1 MDRNYRLSTPGS
13 TASNLVVRVPS
24 PSAPVFTVSTTA
36 TVPSPST
43 SALSGMACNNS
54 PLLCGRA
61 YNSVTHL
68 GAHDSA
74 FLRNT
79 HELTGIAGDQ
89 FFNATMALS
98 AGVRLLQ
105 AQVHLLN
112 GTLHLCHTSCGLL
125 DAGPLETWLALIS
138 DWMDNNPHDVVTL
151 LLVNSDHQSAATFGR
166 VFQQA
171 GLAKYG
177 YAHPAAKGATA
188 WPTLQAMIA
197 ANTRLVTFI
206 ASVPAADASYPYLLN
221 EFDHVFETP
230 YMITN
235 LAQFSNCSLDRPPTA
250 GSAVS
255 ALRAGML
262 PLMNHFAYAKVSSSI
277 QIPDVSDIDITNS
290 PDTTGTGSNG
300 GGISATL
307 GTQAQL
313 CTKQWGGTKPTF
325 MLVDFFNRGPA
336 ITTADNLN
344 GLTAA
349 NTVGRTI
356 TKEMQPGAASKA
368 SSGATFIARMTRM
381 SLVWRLIVTVVALSI
396 VLQ

>member
-1 MDRNYRLSTPGS
+1 
-13 TASNLVVRVPS
+13 
-24 PSAPVFTVSTTA
+24 
-36 TVPSPST
+36 
-43 SALSGMACNNS
+43 MACNNS
-54 PLLCGRA
+54 PLLCSRP

-79 HELTGIAGDQ
+79 QELNAIAGDQ
-89 FFNATMALS
+89 YFNATMALS

-112 GTLHLCHTSCGLL
+112 GTLYLCHTGCGLL
-125 DAGPLETWLALIS
+125 NAGALETWLTAVAG
-138 DWMDNNPHDVVTL
+138 WMDSNPHDVVTL
-151 LLVNSDHQSAATFGR
+151 LLVNSDHQPAAAFGR

-177 YAHPAAKGATA
+177 YVRPATA
-188 WPTLQAMIA
+188 AAAARNAGWPTLQTMIT

-206 ASVPAADASYPYLLN
+206 ASLPAATSENAAAASNYPYLLN

-230 YMITN
+230 YMVTS
-235 LAQFSNCSLDRPPTA
+235 LAQFSNCSLDRPPAA
-250 GSAVS
+250 GPAAA

-290 PDTTGTGSNG
+290 PDTTGTGSG
-300 GGISATL
+300 GGISGTL
-307 GTQAQL
+307 GTQAAL
-313 CTKQWGGTKPTF
+313 CTAQWGGTKPTF
-325 MLVDFFNRGPA
+325 LLVDFFNRGPA
-336 ITTADNLN
+336 ISTADRLN

-349 NTVGRTI
+349 TTVGRTI
-356 TKEMQPGAASKA
+356 TKEMQPGAAARA
-368 SSGATFIARMTRM
+368 SSDAVVAVAADA
-381 SLVWRLIVTVVALSI
+381 SLVWRMMAVV
-396 VLQ
+396 VLVLGVLP